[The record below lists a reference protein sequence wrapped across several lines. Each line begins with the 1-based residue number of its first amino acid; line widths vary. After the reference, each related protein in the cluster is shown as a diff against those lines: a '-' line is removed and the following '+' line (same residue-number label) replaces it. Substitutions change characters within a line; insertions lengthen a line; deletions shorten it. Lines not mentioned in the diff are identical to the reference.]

1 MNATAPQVQETMR
14 AGLPTLEAFPAT
26 TDKAPVVLLH
36 GAFADQESF
45 RDWVQR
51 LADSGH
57 AAIAP
62 ARRGRSGIGPDR
74 AAGLTFDDY
83 VDDTIA
89 VLDTLDEPAVLVG
102 HSLGALLAQRLA
114 EQGRARAIVL
124 IAPAPPAMLTA
135 QAVALPHFLPQLP
148 RIMTGRPF
156 LMGPGSC
163 STLALN
169 KLPED
174 QRPAVHAHLTHESG
188 TVYRQLMLGT
198 VKVDARKVRV
208 PVYVAGGTQDRIIS
222 SAITRK
228 TARHYGVEPRLHEDR
243 GHWIIGE
250 PGWESLVDDVVRWL
264 VATSATRPPGGR

>member
-1 MNATAPQVQETMR
+1 MR
-14 AGLPTLEAFPAT
+14 AGFPTLEASPAKT
-26 TDKAPVVLLH
+26 GKAPVVLLH
-36 GAFADQESF
+36 GAFADQDCF
-45 RDWVQR
+45 RGWVER
-51 LADSGH
+51 LAEAGRP
-57 AAIAP
+57 AIAP
-62 ARRGRSGIGPDR
+62 ARRGRVGVGPDK

-83 VDDTIA
+83 IDDTVS

-135 QAVALPHFLPQLP
+135 QAAALPHFLPQMP

-156 LMGPGSC
+156 IMGPGSC

-169 KLPED
+169 AMPED

-188 TVYRQLMLGT
+188 KVYRALMLGS
-198 VKVDARKVRV
+198 VRVDARKVRV
-208 PVYVAGGTQDRIIS
+208 PVYVAGGTEDRIIS
-222 SAITRK
+222 TALTRK
-228 TARHYGVEPRLHEDR
+228 TARHYGVRPRIHERR

-250 PGWESLVDDVVRWL
+250 PGWETLVDDVATWL
-264 VATSATRPPGGR
+264 DDNVG